1 MGWGLPEVLGE
12 VFLDFLHVLEEGESS
27 GMFLGPVGGI
37 VLDSLVLEMIFLVHN
52 C

>member
-1 MGWGLPEVLGE
+1 MGWRVPEVLGE

-27 GMFLGPVGGI
+27 GMFLGPVGSI
-37 VLDSLVLEMIFLVHN
+37 VLNSLVLGVIFLVHN